1 MSCFQHKLPIFYCVV
16 WFDLV
21 LLQYYFWDHFKELDN
36 MDLSRSMNLAKL
48 VAEMLSNFTL
58 SLATLKVVNLANP
71 VEMTPERIAH
81 FRMMLET
88 LLQKK

>member
-1 MSCFQHKLPIFYCVV
+1 
-16 WFDLV
+16 V